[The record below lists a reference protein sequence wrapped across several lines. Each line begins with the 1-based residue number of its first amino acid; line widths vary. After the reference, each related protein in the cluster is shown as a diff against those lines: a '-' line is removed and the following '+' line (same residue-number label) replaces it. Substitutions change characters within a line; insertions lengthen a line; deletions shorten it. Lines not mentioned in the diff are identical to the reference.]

1 MQNTEILSPRI
12 LGAQYTE
19 YYETEKQDSP
29 DASISRMVNLLIPV
43 ITERLRS
50 AQNVIILDVGSGR
63 QILEQALFLDRRF
76 KSFSSRVK
84 IISMDI
90 ASLTKKQLFE
100 ANRVTHIQ
108 ACGSSLPIANHTV
121 DIAVSNL
128 ALDLMPQ
135 ASFGELKRV
144 IKPDGSV
151 VLTFHHPNLIE
162 IAKMRLP
169 LLLHNLRTVVQKL
182 RHGKNSSKLGKYH
195 ENREIIQRQLVD
207 TQFIINSFANLIFQ
221 SKNEIYH
228 VLKQMFPE
236 WRIKVEENF
245 GEADENGWFEVML
258 IGPEKK
264 QQQSHPTA
272 SSVVPAKY

>member
-19 YYETEKQDSP
+19 YYETEMQDSP
-29 DASISRMVNLLIPV
+29 EASISRMVNLLIPV
-43 ITERLRS
+43 ISERLRS

-63 QILEQALFLDRRF
+63 QILEQALFSDRRF
-76 KSFSSRVK
+76 KSFSKRVK

-90 ASLTKKQLFE
+90 ASLTKQQLFE
-100 ANRVTHIQ
+100 ANRVTHLQ
-108 ACGSSLPIANHTV
+108 ACGSSLPIANHAV

-144 IKPDGSV
+144 IKTDGTV

-162 IAKMRLP
+162 IARMRLP

-195 ENREIIQRQLVD
+195 ENREVN
-207 TQFIINSFANLIFQ
+207 TTS
-221 SKNEIYH
+221 
-228 VLKQMFPE
+228 
-236 WRIKVEENF
+236 
-245 GEADENGWFEVML
+245 
-258 IGPEKK
+258 
-264 QQQSHPTA
+264 
-272 SSVVPAKY
+272 